1 MKSHQNWSSNHQNL
15 EEFHQIFDE
24 FECFLGALG
33 GPESWE
39 MQKDTLLLVEN
50 HFGTPFL
57 APQKHLKKGQ
67 IPFQIT

>member
-1 MKSHQNWSSNHQNL
+1 MKFQQNWSKNHQY
-15 EEFHQIFDE
+15 EAEFHQNFDD

-50 HFGTPFL
+50 HFGIPFL
-57 APQKHLKKGQ
+57 APEKQFK
-67 IPFQIT
+67 IRENPFQIT